1 MMKIDETSIV
11 LPKPS
16 NERIKWFEKIY
27 RIELP
32 IEYKDFL
39 RKFNGGKPITNIFK
53 VNGREYIIE
62 RFLCLLDKPKEN
74 ETYGW
79 YDLTSVLTQLDCR
92 LIDNED
98 LVGMN
103 VIPIAALFAGDFI
116 CLDYR
121 ENINPCIVVWNHEE
135 SDDFEPVTEKV
146 ADNINQFFNM
156 LLK

>member
-1 MMKIDETSIV
+1 MKVDETSVI
-11 LPKPS
+11 LPIPS
-16 NERIKWFEKIY
+16 EERFNWFEKTY
-27 RIELP
+27 RIQLP

-39 RKFNGGKPITNIFK
+39 KNYNGAKPITNILKF
-53 VNGREYIIE
+53 NGREYVVE
-62 RFLCLLDKPKEN
+62 RFLCLLDRPKKN
-74 ETYGW
+74 EIYGW

-121 ENINPCIVVWNHEE
+121 DNVNPCIIIWNHEE

-146 ADNINQFFNM
+146 AENINELFSM
-156 LLK
+156 LSK